1 MRDTLAVVFVLGGL
15 IFFHELGH
23 FILARLFGVGVRVF
37 SLGFGP
43 RILGFRRGNTD
54 YRLSLVPLGGYVSM
68 VGEQPDDDPGEAGEN
83 GRFTE
88 KEFFNKKPAWQ
99 RMCIVAAGPGFNF
112 LLAFLIYW
120 AVIAS
125 GGNEA
130 LHVKITTVHPDSP
143 AAEAGL
149 QPEDMVTAL
158 DGKPMWFGDE
168 LNEHIKERP
177 ETPLLLTV
185 QRGDRLFETTLTPRV
200 MTRELPGGGVTT
212 KPMIGVS
219 YGFVPVQRDVS
230 ATEAPALAW
239 KKFTALTGK
248 IVRGIRDLLTGTVS
262 TKEIGGPILIAQ
274 VVAES
279 AKHGLATVLQMAAFL
294 SVNLGLI
301 NLLPIPVLDGG
312 HILFYGVESVTGR
325 PVGHRLQAVTTR
337 IGLFLLLLLMALA
350 IYNDIV
356 RSFFGPA

>member
-1 MRDTLAVVFVLGGL
+1 VRDTLAVVFVLGGL

-23 FILARLFGVGVRVF
+23 FLLARLFGVGVRVF

-43 RILGFRRGNTD
+43 RIFGLKRGDTD
-54 YRLSLVPLGGYVSM
+54 YRLSAIPLGGYVSM
-68 VGEQPDDDPGEAGEN
+68 VGEQPDDEPGSGEN
-83 GRFTE
+83 EGFAPHQY
-88 KEFFNKKPAWQ
+88 FNRKPAWQ

-112 LLAFLIYW
+112 LLAFLVYW
-120 AVIAS
+120 MLIAF

-130 LHVKITTVHPDSP
+130 LHVKITTVQPESP
-143 AAEAGL
+143 AAVAGL
-149 QPEDMVTAL
+149 RVDDVVTAL
-158 DGKPMWFGDE
+158 DGKVMWFGDE
-168 LNEHIKERP
+168 LTDRIKEQP
-177 ETPLLLTV
+177 GEPLRLTV
-185 QRGDRLFETTLTPRV
+185 QRGDETFEAVLVPRI
-200 MTRELPGGGVTT
+200 MTRELPDGRTVT

-219 YGFVPVQRDVS
+219 YGFRPILHEVS
-230 ATEAPALAW
+230 AGEAPGLAW
-239 KKFTALTGK
+239 KKFKALTVK
-248 IVRGIRDLLTGTVS
+248 ILRGIRDIVTGSVS

-301 NLLPIPVLDGG
+301 NLFPIPVLDGG
-312 HILFYGVESVTGR
+312 HILFFGIESVTGR
-325 PVGHRLQAVTTR
+325 PVGSRLQAVTTR
-337 IGLFLLLLLMALA
+337 IGLFLLLMLMALA